1 LKMVARLGDK
11 SFEIDVEKAPDG
23 RYRIGLESES
33 FLVDARRVG
42 KSAILSLLIEG
53 HSYETHVSKD
63 RGKYH
68 VSLVGSAFDVL
79 LEDELSSRVSS
90 AVAGADA
97 DAAQAVI
104 APMPGL
110 VVAVKVEPG
119 DKVEAGQAVAIVEAM
134 KMQNELAAPSAGIVS
149 EVHVKNGDAVAS
161 GQTLLTITP
170 P

>member
-1 LKMVARLGDK
+1 MKMMARVGDK
-11 SFEIDVEKAPDG
+11 SFEIEVEKAPDG

-42 KSAILSLLIEG
+42 NSAILSLLIG
-53 HSYETHVSKD
+53 GRSYETHVSKD
-63 RGKYH
+63 GGKYH

-90 AVAGADA
+90 AVAGD
-97 DAAQAVI
+97 DPGAAQAVV

-110 VVAVKVEPG
+110 VVAIKVEPG

-134 KMQNELAAPSAGIVS
+134 KMQNELAASAAGTVS
-149 EVHVKNGDAVAS
+149 EVHVKSGDAVAS
-161 GQTLLTITP
+161 GQALLTIAPT
-170 P
+170 